1 MNHDLKRLEAVAHR
15 HIPQI
20 LLLGSL
26 RLERVEDAGS
36 GEQHAQGHF
45 GAPARFSERGR
56 EGLPNLAALL
66 SLFPPSPLI
75 FPFH

>member
-36 GEQHAQGHF
+36 GEQHAQSHCV
-45 GAPARFSERGR
+45 ARC
-56 EGLPNLAALL
+56 
-66 SLFPPSPLI
+66 SPLQRLDAKLGFAI
-75 FPFH
+75 FC

>member
-36 GEQHAQGHF
+36 GEQHAQGHC
-45 GAPARFSERGR
+45 GVRLFSSAGDCVAKV
-56 EGLPNLAALL
+56 GFA
-66 SLFPPSPLI
+66 I
-75 FPFH
+75 

>member
-15 HIPQI
+15 HIPEI

-36 GEQHAQGHF
+36 GQQHAQGHC
-45 GAPARFSERGR
+45 GVRCSNPLCSSADAKV
-56 EGLPNLAALL
+56 GLA
-66 SLFPPSPLI
+66 I
-75 FPFH
+75 F

>member
-15 HIPQI
+15 HIPQV

-45 GAPARFSERGR
+45 GVRA
-56 EGLPNLAALL
+56 L
-66 SLFPPSPLI
+66 SLCSDCQSGLRHLTTFLAPWVCD
-75 FPFH
+75 

>member
-20 LLLGSL
+20 LLLGGL

-36 GEQHAQGHF
+36 GEQHAQNH
-45 GAPARFSERGR
+45 SEWRA
-56 EGLPNLAALL
+56 LSAAIAKVG
-66 SLFPPSPLI
+66 FAI
-75 FPFH
+75 